1 VGGAVIICVDLCEDA
16 MKRAGNLG
24 MILGMVLTLTMAAAS
39 PLFCGDVLQHHAN
52 ATRDGLYVDPLIT
65 QKAAAAMHLD
75 KAFNAALPGPVY
87 AQPLYVSNGPG
98 GKPALIVATEKNVVL
113 ALDAASGAQIWTR
126 TLGNPVPLICAP
138 AGPWMRRG

>member
-1 VGGAVIICVDLCEDA
+1 
-16 MKRAGNLG
+16 MKRAGTLG
-24 MILGMVLTLTMAAAS
+24 MILGIVLAVAPAA

-65 QKAAAAMHLD
+65 QKSAAAMHLD

-113 ALDAASGAQIWTR
+113 ALDAASGTQIWTR
-126 TLGNPVPLICAP
+126 TLGNPVPLNFLPCGNIDP
-138 AGPWMRRG
+138 L